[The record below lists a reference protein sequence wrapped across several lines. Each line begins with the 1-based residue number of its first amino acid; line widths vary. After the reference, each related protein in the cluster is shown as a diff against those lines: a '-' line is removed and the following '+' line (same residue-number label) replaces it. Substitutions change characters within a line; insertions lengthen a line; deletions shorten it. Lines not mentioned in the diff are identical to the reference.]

1 MDASH
6 EKGNW
11 EEQKSRLKEKFAA
24 ITDNDFL
31 FVKDKREEMIA
42 KLQTKLGKTKEELH
56 NILRSL

>member
-1 MDASH
+1 MNTSH

-31 FVKDKREEMIA
+31 FAKGKREEMIA
-42 KLQTKLGKTKEELH
+42 KLQTKLGKTREELN
-56 NILRSL
+56 NILGAL